1 MAFGPIHLYAELVN
15 GKHVLNPIGIVCF
28 SLDANIFTTLYQV
41 VQPAQKESC
50 TGKTEYAA
58 KI

>member
-15 GKHVLNPIGIVCF
+15 GKHVINSIGIVCF
-28 SLDANIFTTLYQV
+28 SPDANISTTLYQV
-41 VQPAQKESC
+41 LQSAQKEPFS
-50 TGKTEYAA
+50 GKAEYAT